1 MNWDVQGAF
10 YIVKTDGTVAHS
22 GSGLWT
28 VPDDGAGSYVFSA
41 STDGSSPSGGIT
53 VLQAYSSAE
62 LAPVSVTGDI
72 TFTQGPDENGFPSY
86 IGSFSDTSYPH
97 LRYKLSFQDEF
108 PISGGPTVAG
118 WLISESTDSGT
129 NYTETENFLF
139 SYDKSE
145 QSDSSASFEQI
156 AGPSGYNPI
165 EEWIGEPTINAM
177 INNSPEGLSVSR
189 NIMGSDAVPNIE
201 PSYSNSTF
209 IDDGSGSNI
218 TAVNAYVEV
227 NGSSIEVT
235 NNLNNNGGSFGDP
248 SQGAGGSGSMSISD
262 IYDVSKQDG
271 SEDDVDALADKLISE
286 VNDDYTMW
294 NASRKSSIVTA
305 LQTLSTTAGD
315 IVGYFDILFGT
326 PNSDSSPA
334 GIVVK
339 IDTAPSGTASEF
351 RNSFKFYAVYPDDEG
366 AWSTSEFV
374 TIDTESKAV
383 PAFGS
388 VDQVTFFNSSN
399 TSQTFS
405 ATTSARGG
413 GGTYGD
419 FSADWGSIA
428 YTPNTAST
436 SSTTS
441 TTTNNDTAKVIWDN
455 SQEKFILKLGNDKAD
470 LVVDKLYSRNV
481 FPALEDLP
489 DADTYHGM
497 VAHVHA
503 TGQLYYA
510 HADAWHELISV
521 SGGQTINGN
530 ISATVFKAPDGAGI
544 TINDVALGNY
554 STFESAFNTAIT

>member
-1 MNWDVQGAF
+1 
-10 YIVKTDGTVAHS
+10 
-22 GSGLWT
+22 
-28 VPDDGAGSYVFSA
+28 
-41 STDGSSPSGGIT
+41 
-53 VLQAYSSAE
+53 
-62 LAPVSVTGDI
+62 
-72 TFTQGPDENGFPSY
+72 
-86 IGSFSDTSYPH
+86 
-97 LRYKLSFQDEF
+97 
-108 PISGGPTVAG
+108 
-118 WLISESTDSGT
+118 
-129 NYTETENFLF
+129 
-139 SYDKSE
+139 
-145 QSDSSASFEQI
+145 
-156 AGPSGYNPI
+156 
-165 EEWIGEPTINAM
+165 
-177 INNSPEGLSVSR
+177 
-189 NIMGSDAVPNIE
+189 
-201 PSYSNSTF
+201 
-209 IDDGSGSNI
+209 
-218 TAVNAYVEV
+218 
-227 NGSSIEVT
+227 
-235 NNLNNNGGSFGDP
+235 
-248 SQGAGGSGSMSISD
+248 
-262 IYDVSKQDG
+262 
-271 SEDDVDALADKLISE
+271 
-286 VNDDYTMW
+286 MW

-441 TTTNNDTAKVIWDN
+441 TTTNNDKAKVIWDN
-455 SQEKFILKLGNDKAD
+455 NQEKFILKLGNDKAD

-497 VAHVHA
+497 VAHVHG

-510 HADAWHELISV
+510 HANAWHELISV